1 MKIYNLMITIDEDG
15 QELQKSLQL
24 EAENAGELSQKLNAL
39 KILNESISH
48 EDLMSTV
55 EMIHEKPELI
65 PVVKEML
72 DEGEELNEAQM
83 LLRLPKYVKRVLKV
97 LKS

>member
-1 MKIYNLMITIDEDG
+1 MKYNLQIIINDG
-15 QELQKSLQL
+15 GNELKKNLTL
-24 EAENAGELSQKLNAL
+24 EAVNVSELSQKLNAL
-39 KILNESISH
+39 KVLSQSISH

-55 EMIHEKPELI
+55 EMIHEKPDLI

-72 DEGEELNEAQM
+72 DDGENLSEGQM
-83 LLRLPKYVKRVLKV
+83 MLRLPKYVKKVLSV

>member
-1 MKIYNLMITIDEDG
+1 MKYNLQIIINDGGNELKKNLTI
-15 QELQKSLQL
+15 
-24 EAENAGELSQKLNAL
+24 EASNVSELSQKLNAL
-39 KILNESISH
+39 KVLSQSISH

-55 EMIHEKPELI
+55 EMIHEKPDLI

-72 DEGEELNEAQM
+72 DDGENLSEGQM
-83 LLRLPKYVKRVLKV
+83 MLRLPKYVKKVLSV

>member
-1 MKIYNLMITIDEDG
+1 MKIYNLMITIDEEG

>member
-1 MKIYNLMITIDEDG
+1 MKKYNLTITINDG
-15 QELQKSLQL
+15 NTELQKSMSLQ
-24 EAENAGELSQKLNAL
+24 ANNPQELSQKLNAL

-48 EDLMSTV
+48 DDLISTV
-55 EMIHEKPELI
+55 EMIQEKPDLI

-72 DEGEELNEAQM
+72 DDGEKLSEGQM
-83 LLRLPKYVKRVLKV
+83 MMRLPKYVRKVLKV